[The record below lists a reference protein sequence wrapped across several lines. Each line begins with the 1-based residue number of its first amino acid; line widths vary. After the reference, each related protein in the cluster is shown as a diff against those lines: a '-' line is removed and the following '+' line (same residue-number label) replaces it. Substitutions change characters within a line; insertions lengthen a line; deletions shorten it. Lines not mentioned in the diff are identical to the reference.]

1 MCFMESLRIEFCS
14 CDRAFMV
21 VPMSCY
27 AYMGCVILLG
37 AIQKEQCMIKA
48 VVFDMDGLMFDT
60 ERIYMD
66 AWDYTGEQL
75 GLGKIGYFSIRTL
88 GKTDQSIKQDIIN
101 EFGGHITPE
110 MVFAHINTYK
120 AQYFASNHVPVK
132 KGLYEL
138 LEYLKRNGY
147 KIGLASS
154 SRPDEIHKH
163 LLDAGI
169 GEYFEAIVSGRMVAH
184 SKPAPDIYLLACE
197 KLGILV
203 SECMAL
209 EDSING
215 IRSAS
220 DAGLMPVMIPDL
232 IQPDE
237 ETLSL
242 LHAQLP
248 DLLSVVGLLEN
259 LKTECVQEIR

>member
-1 MCFMESLRIEFCS
+1 
-14 CDRAFMV
+14 
-21 VPMSCY
+21 
-27 AYMGCVILLG
+27 
-37 AIQKEQCMIKA
+37 MIKA

-60 ERIYMD
+60 ERIYID

-75 GLGKIGYFSIRTL
+75 GLGKIGYFSIKTL

-101 EFGGHITPE
+101 EFGVHIAPE
-110 MVFAHINTYK
+110 MVFSHINTYK
-120 AQYFASNHVPVK
+120 AKYFANNHVPVK

-138 LEYLKRNGY
+138 LEYLKHNGY
-147 KIGLASS
+147 QVGLASS
-154 SRPDEIHKH
+154 SRPDEIQKH

-169 GEYFEAIVSGRMVAH
+169 ENYFQAIVSGRMVVH

-197 KLGILV
+197 KLGIPV

-209 EDSING
+209 EDSLNG

-220 DAGLMPVMIPDL
+220 DAGLVPVMIPDL

-242 LHAQLP
+242 LHALLP
-248 DLLSVVGLLEN
+248 DLFGVIDLLERQ
-259 LKTECVQEIR
+259 KC